1 MTDLSVAY
9 GGPKDP
15 LDNLLKTEGFTA
27 ESDKGAKENKDQMK
41 KVDNMDTS
49 GRLTVGGAK
58 KKKKTS
64 KKKTAKKKTAKKK
77 TKKAKKSKRKTMKK
91 KAKKS
96 KK

>member
-1 MTDLSVAY
+1 MTELRHAY
-9 GGPKDP
+9 GGSEDP
-15 LDNLLKTEGFTA
+15 LDKLLETEGFTA
-27 ESDKGAKENKDQMK
+27 SDEGGEKNKNQMIQVDQ
-41 KVDNMDTS
+41 MDTS
-49 GRLTVGGAK
+49 GRLTLGGAK

-64 KKKTAKKKTAKKK
+64 KKKTAKKK

>member
-1 MTDLSVAY
+1 MTELGLAY
-9 GGPKDP
+9 GVSNDS
-15 LDNLLKTEGFTA
+15 LNDLLKTEEGFTA
-27 ESDKGAKENKDQMK
+27 SNEGGKKNKDQMK
-41 KVDNMDTS
+41 QVDQMDTS

-64 KKKTAKKKTAKKK
+64 KKKTAKKK

>member
-1 MTDLSVAY
+1 MTELSHAY

-15 LDNLLKTEGFTA
+15 LDNLLTEEGFTA
-27 ESDKGAKENKDQMK
+27 SNEGGKKNKDQMK
-41 KVDNMDTS
+41 QVDQMDTS

-91 KAKKS
+91 KVKKS

>member
-1 MTDLSVAY
+1 MTELSHAY

-15 LDNLLKTEGFTA
+15 LDNLLTEEGFTA
-27 ESDKGAKENKDQMK
+27 SNEGGKKNKDQMK
-41 KVDNMDTS
+41 QVDQMDTS

-64 KKKTAKKKTAKKK
+64 KKKTAKKK

>member
-1 MTDLSVAY
+1 MTELSLAY
-9 GGPKDP
+9 GGREDP

-27 ESDKGAKENKDQMK
+27 SDEGGKKNNDQMK
-41 KVDNMDTS
+41 QVDQMDTS

-64 KKKTAKKKTAKKK
+64 KKKTAKKK

>member
-1 MTDLSVAY
+1 MTELSHAY

-15 LDNLLKTEGFTA
+15 LDNLLTEEGFTA
-27 ESDKGAKENKDQMK
+27 SNEGGKKNKDQMK
-41 KVDNMDTS
+41 QVDQMDTS

-64 KKKTAKKKTAKKK
+64 KKKTAKKKT
-77 TKKAKKSKRKTMKK
+77 KKAKKSKRKTMKK
-91 KAKKS
+91 KVKKS

>member
-15 LDNLLKTEGFTA
+15 LENLLKTEGFTA
-27 ESDKGAKENKDQMK
+27 ESDKGAKENKGQMK

-49 GRLTVGGAK
+49 GKLTFGGAK
-58 KKKKTS
+58 K
-64 KKKTAKKKTAKKK
+64 KKKTAKKK
-77 TKKAKKSKRKTMKK
+77 TKKTKKSKRKTMKK

>member
-64 KKKTAKKKTAKKK
+64 KKKTAKKKT
-77 TKKAKKSKRKTMKK
+77 KKAKKSKRKTMKK

>member
-1 MTDLSVAY
+1 MTELRHAY

-15 LDNLLKTEGFTA
+15 LDKLLPEPEAEGFTA
-27 ESDKGAKENKDQMK
+27 SDVGAKETKGQMK

-49 GRLTVGGAK
+49 GKLTVGGAK

-64 KKKTAKKKTAKKK
+64 KKKTAKKK